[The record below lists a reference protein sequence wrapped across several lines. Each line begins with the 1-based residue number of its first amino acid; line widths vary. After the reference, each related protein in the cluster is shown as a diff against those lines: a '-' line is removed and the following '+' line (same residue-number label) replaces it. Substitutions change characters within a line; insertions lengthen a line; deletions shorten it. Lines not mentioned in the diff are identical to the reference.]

1 MSDEAKSA
9 PDEDSYD
16 NILIKIYKQEDFQN
30 EKDFP
35 KKRLEKS
42 ENWEATNRYRY
53 SKVSLILAK
62 AYLFNEKYVY
72 FKSIIGRSSRE
83 QSIKKSA

>member
-42 ENWEATNRYRY
+42 EN
-53 SKVSLILAK
+53 
-62 AYLFNEKYVY
+62 
-72 FKSIIGRSSRE
+72 
-83 QSIKKSA
+83 